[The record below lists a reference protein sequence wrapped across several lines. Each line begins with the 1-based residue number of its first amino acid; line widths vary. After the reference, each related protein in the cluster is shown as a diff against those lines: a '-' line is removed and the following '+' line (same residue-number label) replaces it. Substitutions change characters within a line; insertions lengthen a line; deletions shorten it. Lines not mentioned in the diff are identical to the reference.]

1 MSVVVLG
8 AGVVGT
14 ATAYFLGQAKH
25 QVIVLDRRNA
35 PALET
40 SFANGGQISASHA
53 SPWAG
58 PSAPW
63 QAFKWLWNKDAPL
76 LFRPFRWDPNLWLWG
91 LKFLANCTAER
102 EQKNMER
109 ILRVA
114 LYSREIL
121 KSLQQLTKIQYH
133 RQSGGILHIYR
144 DKTAFLR
151 GRETASQLAELG
163 LRQEILDT
171 DQCVNVEPALAHIA
185 SRDLLGG
192 LLSPSDESGDA
203 NVFTSELAKLT
214 QAHNTVFRFNTEIIR
229 LETRHG
235 KITRVITDSGDIKAD
250 AVVLCLGSNSPVL
263 ARTIGLKLPVY
274 PAKGYS
280 ITVKL
285 KDEDTSLAPHISITD
300 ETRFM
305 VFSRLGNRLRA
316 AGTAELVGWNN
327 ALNSMRLTPII
338 DNTRTL
344 FPKAGNYEDLE
355 PWCGLRPTTPDSVP
369 LIGPTTIKNLYLNT
383 GHGTLGWT
391 MACGSGQIIADLLS
405 GREPEID
412 MNGLGLERF

>member
-1 MSVVVLG
+1 VLG

-25 QVIVLDRRNA
+25 KVIVLDRRNA
-35 PALET
+35 PALEA

-53 SPWAG
+53 SPWAS

-63 QAFKWLWNKDAPL
+63 QAFKWLWKKDAPL
-76 LFRPFRWDPNLWLWG
+76 LFRPFRWDPSLWLWG
-91 LKFLANCTAER
+91 LKFLANCTSER

-133 RQSGGILHIYR
+133 RQSGGVLHIYR
-144 DKTAFLR
+144 DKTAFFH
-151 GRETASQLAELG
+151 GCETASQLAELG
-163 LRQEILDT
+163 LSQKILDA
-171 DQCVNVEPALAHIA
+171 DQCVEVEPALAHIA

-214 QAHNTVFRFNTEIIR
+214 QAHNTVFRFNTEVIR
-229 LETRHG
+229 LETNHG
-235 KITRVITDSGDIKAD
+235 KITRVITDSGDIEAD
-250 AVVLCLGSNSPVL
+250 AVVLCLGSYSPIL

-285 KDEDTSLAPHISITD
+285 KDAESTLAPQISITD

-316 AGTAELVGWNN
+316 AGTAELAGWNDD
-327 ALNSMRLTPII
+327 LDPMRLNPII

-405 GREPEID
+405 DRKPEID